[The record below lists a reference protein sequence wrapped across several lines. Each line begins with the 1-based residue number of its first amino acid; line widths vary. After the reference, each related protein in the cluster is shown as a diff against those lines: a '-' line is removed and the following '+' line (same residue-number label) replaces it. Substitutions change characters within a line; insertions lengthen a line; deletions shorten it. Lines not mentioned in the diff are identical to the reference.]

1 MPDYNVVGI
10 NGRQTNELGQIT
22 HTLTAEKLAHYPKA
36 DNSVVTKPIVTLYKD
51 GVSAWQISAQQALT
65 SNHNRELQ
73 LNQQVLG
80 QRINGQALTLETE
93 TLNANQELQTLS
105 TTAPVIIRSTQ
116 GQISS
121 VGLSANLQESTLT
134 FTSQVRG
141 TYALRPH

>member
-1 MPDYNVVGI
+1 V
-10 NGRQTNELGQIT
+10 
-22 HTLTAEKLAHYPKA
+22 HYPQA
-36 DNSVVTKPIVTLYKD
+36 DNSIVTKPIVTLYKD

-80 QRINGQALTLETE
+80 QRLNGQALTLATE
-93 TLNANQELQTLS
+93 TLNANQALQTL
-105 TTAPVIIRSTQ
+105 TTAAPVMIRSPQ

-121 VGLSANLQESTLT
+121 IGLSANLQESTLT

-141 TYALRPH
+141 TYVLPPHQ